1 MKINDNDEGK
11 IFVKD
16 LRKDPLYKYT
26 NTLDLGP
33 INYLVANKKY
43 SYEEISEFINN
54 AQNINYNYKKFNK
67 EEKNEEENQKENNF
81 DFKILGYFSLD
92 SKNSELIFIGNKYK
106 FKIQFYCYTRSSEKY
121 DSK

>member
-106 FKIQFYCYTRSSEKY
+106 FKTILR
-121 DSK
+121 